1 MTQQRP
7 KTRTTK
13 RKTTYKGAKDAPTI
27 EILPRNERQKEYIDA
42 LLQADQVIVCGP
54 AGTGKTYVAASHA
67 ASLYNTKQIDKI
79 IITRPHVEVGK
90 GIGFLPGDLTEKV
103 LPWALPVLDVLEQH
117 LGKGKVETAIKNGNI
132 EIVPLALIR
141 GRSFDNAFIIVDEA
155 QNLTVA
161 EMKAM
166 LTRVGE
172 GSQIV
177 LDGDVEQTDL
187 KETSG
192 LAKIVHLAKKYSLQ
206 IPVIEFTIDDVVRS
220 SICKQWLKVFK
231 DERI

>member
-1 MTQQRP
+1 
-7 KTRTTK
+7 
-13 RKTTYKGAKDAPTI
+13 
-27 EILPRNERQKEYIDA
+27 
-42 LLQADQVIVCGP
+42 
-54 AGTGKTYVAASHA
+54 
-67 ASLYNTKQIDKI
+67 
-79 IITRPHVEVGK
+79 
-90 GIGFLPGDLTEKV
+90 
-103 LPWALPVLDVLEQH
+103 
-117 LGKGKVETAIKNGNI
+117 
-132 EIVPLALIR
+132 
-141 GRSFDNAFIIVDEA
+141 
-155 QNLTVA
+155 
-161 EMKAM
+161 MKAM

-192 LAKIVHLAKKYSLQ
+192 LAKIVHLAKKYSLR

>member
-13 RKTTYKGAKDAPTI
+13 RTTTYKGADKAKPI
-27 EILPRNERQKEYIDA
+27 EILPRNERQKAYLDA
-42 LLQADQVIVCGP
+42 LMKADQVIVCGP

-103 LPWALPVLDVLEQH
+103 LPWALPVIDVLEQH

-141 GRSFDNAFIIVDEA
+141 GRSFDNALIIVDEA
-155 QNLTVA
+155 QNLTVP

-172 GSQIV
+172 NSQIV

-192 LAKIVHLAKKYSLQ
+192 LAKIVHLAKKYSLP
-206 IPVIEFTIDDVVRS
+206 IPVIEFTIEDVVRS
-220 SICKQWLKVFK
+220 DICKQWLQVFK
-231 DERI
+231 DEGI